1 MTNSEGFTLSPFRIV
16 WADNNWPNTVCLA
29 GPQAAAMLLPSGW
42 VETIGYCCGP
52 DRSRN
57 GGEASAS
64 VTLLKAVGG
73 EVVLHPSGWTDG
85 NCMPRGWPLGPD
97 TSVRMGNGQPKTALI
112 VMSMNRMRRHGYPVF
127 SPLRLA
133 NNGVRW
139 HTLVS
144 KLQMH
149 AEIREKDR
157 IRRLRPCQ
165 YLTRAGK
172 VAILGTDFGN
182 PAVQMATLRVD
193 LANLNIILATLAPSI
208 GNPESRL
215 ANPRF
220 R

>member
-1 MTNSEGFTLSPFRIV
+1 
-16 WADNNWPNTVCLA
+16 
-29 GPQAAAMLLPSGW
+29 
-42 VETIGYCCGP
+42 
-52 DRSRN
+52 
-57 GGEASAS
+57 
-64 VTLLKAVGG
+64 
-73 EVVLHPSGWTDG
+73 
-85 NCMPRGWPLGPD
+85 
-97 TSVRMGNGQPKTALI
+97 
-112 VMSMNRMRRHGYPVF
+112 
-127 SPLRLA
+127 
-133 NNGVRW
+133 
-139 HTLVS
+139 
-144 KLQMH
+144 MH

-157 IRRLRPCQ
+157 IRRLRLCQ

>member
-1 MTNSEGFTLSPFRIV
+1 MADSRGFTWSPFGIA
-16 WADNNWPNTVCLA
+16 WADNNWPKVIYLA
-29 GPQAAAMLLPSGW
+29 GPQAAATFLPSGW
-42 VETIGYCCGP
+42 VETIGYGCGP

-64 VTLLKAVGG
+64 VNLLKADGG
-73 EVVLHPSGWTDG
+73 EVVSHPSGWTDG

-97 TSVRMGNGQPKTALI
+97 ASVRVEDGQPKTALI

-127 SPLRLA
+127 SPYRLA
-133 NNGVRW
+133 NCGVRW

-157 IRRLRPCQ
+157 IRRVRPSQ
-165 YLTRAGK
+165 YLTRVGK
-172 VAILGTDFGN
+172 VAILGTGFGN
-182 PAVQMATLRVD
+182 PAVQMATLKVD
-193 LANLNIILATLAPSI
+193 LATLSITLATLAPPF
-208 GNPESRL
+208 GNPERRL
-215 ANPRF
+215 AIPRF

>member
-1 MTNSEGFTLSPFRIV
+1 MAKSRGFTESSFRIA
-16 WADNNWPNTVCLA
+16 WADNNGPNTIYLA
-29 GPQAAAMLLPSGW
+29 GPQAAATFLPSGW

-64 VTLLKAVGG
+64 VNLLKADGG
-73 EVVLHPSGWTDG
+73 EVVSHPSGWTDG

-157 IRRLRPCQ
+157 IQRLRPCQ

-182 PAVQMATLRVD
+182 PAVQMATLEVD
-193 LANLNIILATLAPSI
+193 LATLAW
-208 GNPESRL
+208 
-215 ANPRF
+215 
-220 R
+220 